1 VSIINKWKVQ
11 PYNLLKIVEGVDI
24 IIKKSLLCLAILLF
38 LLAAI
43 SLPYFAQDK
52 IDRDDLISSLK
63 NKDIMLNSDNIIIR
77 ATKDIN
83 NKYIILFSYNQ
94 KGSSD
99 DFLGLAI
106 YEKDKTSK
114 FIFDKLYTTNN
125 TIDNNITIT
134 TDNEGNNVSY
144 SILFGIIKSD
154 DDLANYRNINKGNSN
169 KIQRGTYFIN
179 IYEIH

>member
-1 VSIINKWKVQ
+1 MQ

-94 KGSSD
+94 
-99 DFLGLAI
+99 
-106 YEKDKTSK
+106 
-114 FIFDKLYTTNN
+114 
-125 TIDNNITIT
+125 
-134 TDNEGNNVSY
+134 
-144 SILFGIIKSD
+144 
-154 DDLANYRNINKGNSN
+154 R
-169 KIQRGTYFIN
+169 
-179 IYEIH
+179 